1 MEEMFELEQ
10 TILNKALEEKRKV
23 RVVIVNGY
31 KMVCTIEDFDSN
43 VILCSCSGEQKMV
56 YRHAV
61 STIELD

>member
-10 TILNKALEEKRKV
+10 TILNKAVEEKLKV

-43 VILCSCSGEQKMV
+43 VILCRCGGERKMV